1 MSRNT
6 LTKLTNGS
14 HVLAHNNNFVLAYRS
29 EFQDYADEYVT
40 WAILDNDINKTHDGS
55 YYSKVE
61 DAVECYLDRSGK
73 KDFGYNV
80 KNNITPEV
88 IMFGVTSILTNILKQ
103 YIHANEG
110 RLEALYEKD

>member
-14 HVLAHNNNFVLAYRS
+14 YVLADNNNFVLAYRS
-29 EFQDYADEYVT
+29 EADEFVT

-55 YYSKVE
+55 YYSKIE
-61 DAVECYLDRSGK
+61 DATECYLDRSGR
-73 KDFGYNV
+73 KDFGYNI

-88 IMFGVTSILTNILKQ
+88 IMFGVTSVLTNILNQ

>member
-14 HVLAHNNNFVLAYRS
+14 YVLAHNNKFVLAYHS
-29 EFQDYADEYVT
+29 EADEYVT
-40 WAILDNDINKTHDGS
+40 WAILDNDINKTHNGS
-55 YYSKVE
+55 YYSRIE
-61 DAVECYLDRSGK
+61 DATECYLDRSGK
-73 KDFGYNV
+73 KDFGYNI

-88 IMFGVTSILTNILKQ
+88 IMFGVTSVLTNILKS